1 MKNFYFF
8 ILFLL
13 INIFLSKDNNDL
25 LVIKFKTINEPKLD
39 GKSEYNS
46 STFVDSYIESKVYLE
61 LEAGNEYDF
70 KNGKNQ
76 ILKTFINSKGDIFT
90 FRDYNKKYNSIC
102 NYNTH
107 LSSGYKVKILSS
119 DYCECNQ
126 TFKINTNIEMNKYL
140 FSDFF
145 IENYFCLNDSLCSE
159 VGINIQTSP
168 KSIHHNFINQ
178 LHKILNSSEQNFC
191 LNYLKLENE
200 EGIFT
205 YGLMPHN
212 YSDKYKENNMI
223 SFYSQKDTFSII
235 FDTFALNGSEY
246 FKDEEQYDY
255 KVKLELSM
263 DKEGIIFDYYF
274 FDILLKI
281 FFEPYMKKNIC
292 KISNEQFTYRLIFCY
307 DNGFGINDIKKFPA
321 IDFVKYNINF
331 NITFTGEEL
340 FYYRDHKYFC
350 KIYCKYNNYKTFTFG
365 RMLLKKYL
373 TVFNIDKKQIYFYKN
388 ELKKEEVKEVKEKSF
403 LQKYGIIILV
413 SIIVF
418 IIIVY
423 LFGILTGKIIF
434 KKRKKIANELNDN
447 YEYKANNT
455 DDNNENNVDPLF
467 NQKEDNE

>member
-39 GKSEYNS
+39 DKSEYNS

-159 VGINIQTSP
+159 VGINIQTSS

-191 LNYLKLENE
+191 LNYLNLENE

-263 DKEGIIFDYYF
+263 DKEGIIFDFYF

-281 FFEPYMKKNIC
+281 FF
-292 KISNEQFTYRLIFCY
+292 
-307 DNGFGINDIKKFPA
+307 
-321 IDFVKYNINF
+321 
-331 NITFTGEEL
+331 
-340 FYYRDHKYFC
+340 
-350 KIYCKYNNYKTFTFG
+350 
-365 RMLLKKYL
+365 
-373 TVFNIDKKQIYFYKN
+373 
-388 ELKKEEVKEVKEKSF
+388 
-403 LQKYGIIILV
+403 
-413 SIIVF
+413 
-418 IIIVY
+418 
-423 LFGILTGKIIF
+423 
-434 KKRKKIANELNDN
+434 
-447 YEYKANNT
+447 
-455 DDNNENNVDPLF
+455 
-467 NQKEDNE
+467 